1 LDSNFIMPTWFVGHG
16 SPMNAIADND
26 FTRALSRQAAL
37 LPAKPKAILC
47 ISAHWETHGT
57 RVTTSPAPRTI
68 HDFRGFPPELFA
80 VEYPAPGSPE
90 LAERVRLMFDE
101 GQVQG
106 DARWGLDHG
115 SWSLLRHMYPAADVP
130 VVQLSLDRG
139 LNPEQHYALAR
150 GLRPLREEGVLI
162 LGSGNIVH
170 SLPLIQWSEDA
181 PPYDWAVEF
190 DAAIRDFL
198 LARNHVGL
206 MRYRELLGRSAEL
219 SVPTEEHYLPLLYAA
234 GVHRD
239 DEPLSFF
246 YEGMQNASISM
257 RSLQFG

>member
-1 LDSNFIMPTWFVGHG
+1 MPALFVGHG
-16 SPMNAIADND
+16 SPMNAIAEND

-57 RVTTSPAPRTI
+57 RVTVSPAPRTI

-80 VEYPAPGSPE
+80 IEYPAPGSLE
-90 LAERVRLMFDE
+90 LAARVRLLFKED
-101 GQVQG
+101 QVQG
-106 DARWGLDHG
+106 DEQWGLDHG

-150 GLRPLREEGVLI
+150 KLRPLREEGVLI

-170 SLPLIQWSEDA
+170 SLRFIQWSEDA
-181 PPYDWAVEF
+181 APYDWAVEF
-190 DAAIRDFL
+190 DAAIGEFL
-198 LARNHVGL
+198 LQGNHEGL
-206 MRYRELLGRSAEL
+206 THYRELLGRSAEL
-219 SVPTEEHYLPLLYAA
+219 SVPTDEHYLPLLYAA
-234 GVHRD
+234 AVQGE
-239 DEPLSFF
+239 DEQLSFF
-246 YEGMQNASISM
+246 YEGLQNASISM
-257 RSLQFG
+257 RSLQIG